1 MFPNRQIQFAEVLR
15 RIRRA
20 TASDRREPLQIVIS
34 RGPRQALRTIVLPRA
49 LPTVVAISVM
59 VLAIGAAVLGL
70 SSWRLSGVVHGLH
83 QRVVAMGRAAEDIAL
98 HPLPDDIIA
107 LASASTLS
115 GPNRGEFDLRG
126 PQRLRKP
133 TGQLGRF
140 TIESVRTGARVEAV
154 IDIDTG
160 EPDEPTYLALRH
172 LMRCARTKAE
182 HAMDPRIFQ
191 LLYRIGQSTGQK
203 ILLISGYRDPIYSTA
218 AFSYH
223 ARGMAVDI
231 RVPGMTALMLRDLVR
246 SLGVMGIGYYPKSD
260 FVHADLRDEFY
271 TWVDYGS
278 SGEDEP
284 PEGAKPGS

>member
-1 MFPNRQIQFAEVLR
+1 VGWFTVFISAWWPWAGQP
-15 RIRRA
+15 RILHFTRSQM
-20 TASDRREPLQIVIS
+20 TSSPLLPLQ
-34 RGPRQALRTIVLPRA
+34 PC
-49 LPTVVAISVM
+49 
-59 VLAIGAAVLGL
+59 LG
-70 SSWRLSGVVHGLH
+70 R
-83 QRVVAMGRAAEDIAL
+83 
-98 HPLPDDIIA
+98 
-107 LASASTLS
+107 
-115 GPNRGEFDLRG
+115 NRGEFESAR
-126 PQRLRKP
+126 PTALRKP
-133 TGQLGRF
+133 TGPLGRF

-231 RVPGMTALMLRDLVR
+231 RSPA
-246 SLGVMGIGYYPKSD
+246 
-260 FVHADLRDEFY
+260 
-271 TWVDYGS
+271 
-278 SGEDEP
+278 
-284 PEGAKPGS
+284 